1 MYDSNT
7 LFTTLYQDWSLD
19 FWRQESSGIG
29 SEHKRK
35 EWRVRIR
42 DAGLHKGGK
51 RKNELECSVKVRE
64 YDWGSPKVNRLDWSI
79 ASLGELD
86 LSIKNG
92 LGRSCWMRS
101 HFSALLFLINITY
114 RLSRKTNNVIKPIPL
129 SVLDLTAWDQVA
141 PTSPPSAMFWKRT
154 ESWSKLWPVPL
165 PLKRVQPEQTG
176 KYLRYIFK
184 IVVKYALCN
193 IYPHS
198 HF

>member
-1 MYDSNT
+1 MVLFKKKYDSST
-7 LFTTLYQDWSLD
+7 LFTMLHQDWSLD

-42 DAGLHKGGK
+42 GTGLHKGGR
-51 RKNELECSVKVRE
+51 RKSELECSVKVTE

-79 ASLGELD
+79 VSLDELD

-101 HFSALLFLINITY
+101 HISALLFLLNITY
-114 RLSRKTNNVIKPIPL
+114 RLSRKTNNVVKSIPL
-129 SVLDLTAWDQVA
+129 SVLGLIAWDQVA

-154 ESWSKLWPVPL
+154 ESWSKLWPAPL
-165 PLKRVQPEQTG
+165 PLKRVQPE
-176 KYLRYIFK
+176 
-184 IVVKYALCN
+184 
-193 IYPHS
+193 
-198 HF
+198 